1 MSSFSY
7 IDTNGTVVNA
17 PKSILN
23 KIDTENQP
31 IINNIKDKIIMEN
44 AVPQTL
50 ATQKRDQKIER
61 NEKQT
66 KQRKKIK
73 LNIKQTRDESRVQKI
88 KLQDQKAKTL
98 KQNKQAEQ
106 MDQTQTQAKQT
117 QTKQTQ
123 TKQTQAEQTE
133 EPNIGDGDLHM
144 LKKIKIP
151 NELNDFFKSNDT
163 ITETTKTTYKY
174 DYLRLKTLLKTKGHI
189 SNLSQSKIINAIKQ
203 SDKAKRPLINIA
215 ILLFKFKNTPHKML
229 LSYREELFDERD
241 NTQKTKNMKIINDA
255 NVTYDEL
262 LDTLNKAT
270 GDDYLLFYL
279 LINYNLRNLDLII
292 RLALKTDKLEN
303 KDKINYIIYDFDEA
317 ELVINNYKTKDKYG
331 TKKFIITDEKFLK
344 ILEYKITNGDDYLFN
359 NRTGREYRPNEMG
372 NYIKTRFKFYLP
384 LSKLTQSTIFKI
396 IHNKNESNN
405 DYSALRKMSKNRGQL
420 IDTADKQYGSIE

>member
-88 KLQDQKAKTL
+88 KLQEQKAQAL

-106 MDQTQTQAKQT
+106 MEQTQAKQT
-117 QTKQTQ
+117 QVKQ
-123 TKQTQAEQTE
+123 TKQTQ
-133 EPNIGDGDLHM
+133 EPNIAEGDLHM

-151 NELNDFFKSNDT
+151 TELNDYFKANDT
-163 ITETTKTTYKY
+163 ITETTRTTYKY